1 MQTIVITGAS
11 SGIGKETAKL
21 FAEHGWRVIAT
32 MRTPENE
39 NELTKYDN
47 VELYPLDVTLPE
59 QVKQTA
65 EAILSRYDVDVL
77 FHNAGYGMR
86 ARFEDMTDEMIHR
99 SIDTNILG
107 MVRVLQAF
115 IPHFKQ
121 RRGGTILVTTSL
133 AGVIGLPLDG
143 VYAADKWAA
152 QGMCE
157 MLHFELRPFGVRVKA
172 LVPGAVKSKFKMA
185 TAPIEGYDR
194 MIENQAN
201 MLMPDK
207 TQIETA
213 AEAAHDAYAAATD
226 PDDDR
231 VDYVTGEVANQLY
244 KKREELGN
252 EGFRAYLR
260 EILLAK

>member
-115 IPHFKQ
+115 IPHFK
-121 RRGGTILVTTSL
+121 
-133 AGVIGLPLDG
+133 
-143 VYAADKWAA
+143 
-152 QGMCE
+152 
-157 MLHFELRPFGVRVKA
+157 
-172 LVPGAVKSKFKMA
+172 
-185 TAPIEGYDR
+185 
-194 MIENQAN
+194 
-201 MLMPDK
+201 
-207 TQIETA
+207 
-213 AEAAHDAYAAATD
+213 
-226 PDDDR
+226 
-231 VDYVTGEVANQLY
+231 
-244 KKREELGN
+244 
-252 EGFRAYLR
+252 
-260 EILLAK
+260 